1 MADCKLTGGCL
12 FFNDQMAN
20 MPGTA
25 EIYKKKYCA
34 GEYADCARYLV
45 FKAIGREHVP
55 KDLFPNQQEKVQKII
70 DKK

>member
-1 MADCKLTGGCL
+1 
-12 FFNDQMAN
+12 MAN